1 MVTLREWLET
11 NYNKHLAG
19 GLEKIISVNDVELM
33 QGVNINIGS
42 PLEKILADKP
52 VAKFLDYQVV
62 RVEPAETDDGENF
75 VWIGVKS

>member
-11 NYNKHLAG
+11 NYSKHLACG
-19 GLEKIISVNDVELM
+19 VEKVISVNDLELM

-42 PLEKILADKP
+42 PLEKILVDKP
-52 VAKFLDYQVV
+52 VVKYLDYQVKV
-62 RVEPAETDDGENF
+62 VEPAETDDGENF

>member
-1 MVTLREWLET
+1 
-11 NYNKHLAG
+11 
-19 GLEKIISVNDVELM
+19 M

-42 PLEKILADKP
+42 PLEKILKDKP
-52 VAKFLDYQVV
+52 VAKFLDYEVV

>member
-11 NYNKHLAG
+11 NYNKHLVG
-19 GLEKIISVNDVELM
+19 GLEKVISVNDLELM

-42 PLEKILADKP
+42 PLEKILVDKP
-52 VAKFLDYQVV
+52 VVKYLDYQVKV
-62 RVEPAETDDGENF
+62 VEPAETDDGESF

>member
-11 NYNKHLAG
+11 NYSKHLAG
-19 GLEKIISVNDVELM
+19 GVEKVISVNDLELM

-42 PLEKILADKP
+42 PLEKILVDKP
-52 VAKFLDYQVV
+52 VVKYLDYQVKV
-62 RVEPAETDDGENF
+62 VEPAETDDGESF